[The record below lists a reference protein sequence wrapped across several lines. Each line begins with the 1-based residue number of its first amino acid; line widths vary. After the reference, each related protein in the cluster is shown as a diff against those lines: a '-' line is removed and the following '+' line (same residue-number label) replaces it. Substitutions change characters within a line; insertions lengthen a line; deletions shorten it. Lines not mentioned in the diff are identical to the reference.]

1 MLKWEIICSQEQ
13 GSLDAPSQLVE
24 QLFRLRSHILML
36 STAGVGL
43 TVSLYSGGLIIPG
56 RGVSGYD
63 DTD

>member
-1 MLKWEIICSQEQ
+1 MLPGTGLYRCSVSVS
-13 GSLDAPSQLVE
+13 GTA
-24 QLFRLRSHILML
+24 FRLHSHILML

-43 TVSLYSGGLIIPG
+43 AVSLYSVGLIIPG

>member
-13 GSLDAPSQLVE
+13 GSIDAMSPLVE
-24 QLFRLRSHILML
+24 QLLRLHSHIRML

-43 TVSLYSGGLIIPG
+43 TVSLYSLGLIIPD